1 MMTTNAKGYKLHSLL
16 TRHGDTVRGPMSP
29 MYDKMALDKEEGFT
43 SNMLLRVHF
52 DNEHML
58 QVCECGCEWTGL
70 DCLVLGWINSNGS
83 GYVAMYSGTANM
95 KIMPIGMLLSEEN
108 GPEQP
113 VITPIYRRKLASAT
127 VREPDTY
134 WKRNMPS
141 EEMIGEILRDA
152 LALAP
157 TCAMFTR
164 PVTA

>member
-1 MMTTNAKGYKLHSLL
+1 MTTNAKEYRLSSLL

-29 MYDKMALDKEEGFT
+29 MYDKMAIDKEEGRT

-58 QVCECGCEWTGL
+58 QVCECGCEWTGM

-83 GYVAMYSGTANM
+83 GYVAMYSGTTNM
-95 KIMPIGMLLSEEN
+95 KIMPIAMLLSDEDGE
-108 GPEQP
+108 PETP
-113 VITPIYRRKLASAT
+113 TFTPIFRRRAAAAT

-134 WKRNMPS
+134 WQRNIPS
-141 EEMIGEILRDA
+141 EDMITDILRDA

-157 TCAMFTR
+157 ECAMHLQ
-164 PVTA
+164 PA